1 MAHKPQKHKTQKD
14 FAKDVATYLVGSG
27 LGVIASKVANDAM
40 NAINANPILIPGDA
54 QVQTSDIVV
63 VGAELVG
70 AYYAEKKRKVAVRK
84 LLVGMAT
91 APIALHTFKA
101 VGSATWFSLSSPSR
115 SYSNANYSMGK
126 YNRGFVSQPIVFS
139 SMYPRR

>member
-40 NAINANPILIPGDA
+40 NAINANPVLPSTQIPASDA
-54 QVQTSDIVV
+54 VV
-63 VGAELVG
+63 VVAGIVG
-70 AYYAEKKRKVAVRK
+70 AYYAEKKRKVAAKK
-84 LLVGMAT
+84 LLVGVAT
-91 APIALHTFKA
+91 APVAVNVYKA
-101 VGSATWFSLSSPSR
+101 VGTARWFALSPSR
-115 SYSNANYSMGK
+115 PYGNGANYSMGK
-126 YNRGFVSQPIVFS
+126 YNRGFVAQPIVFS